1 MAKILIVDD
10 DPLIRNLLGQIL
22 EPFQESGVEL
32 YSASN
37 GITAIDMV
45 RKDPPDIIFLD
56 VMMPKMNG
64 FEVCNVIKND
74 LTMKGIYVIML
85 TAKGQEIDKQKA
97 KTAGAD
103 FYITKPFNIF
113 EIKKKVSEILEVSLK

>member
-22 EPFQESGVEL
+22 EPFQENGVEL
-32 YSASN
+32 FSASN
-37 GITAIDMV
+37 GMEAIDLV
-45 RKDPPDIIFLD
+45 RKIIPEIIFLD

-64 FEVCNVIKND
+64 FEVCNIIKND
-74 LTMKGIYVIML
+74 LTMKEIYIIML
-85 TAKGQEIDKQKA
+85 TAKGQELDKQKA
-97 KTAGAD
+97 KKVGAD

-113 EIKKKVSEILEVSLK
+113 EIKKKVSEILEVNLK